1 MYIRELTT
9 FITVADQGS
18 FLKAAQELYITP
30 ASVMNQMNK
39 LESIVGAKL
48 IERTNQGT
56 TLTAA
61 GRSIYQSAKQII
73 ELAEE
78 AIKKA
83 QSLAD
88 SEQTGD
94 RKSVV

>member
-39 LESIVGAKL
+39 LENLVGAKL
-48 IERTNQGT
+48 VERTNQ
-56 TLTAA
+56 
-61 GRSIYQSAKQII
+61 
-73 ELAEE
+73 
-78 AIKKA
+78 
-83 QSLAD
+83 
-88 SEQTGD
+88 
-94 RKSVV
+94 